1 MVLLCY
7 LCHQKKDNTYSKS
20 FFCFCMPWIQTVFSS
35 LFFVFLIWQN
45 GCPSMCLA
53 HVYSESTL
61 QTDKHYCHHIKDNF
75 KWESVSSFQQC
86 LICGFLQWLFSAV
99 PDLWVFAV
107 TPELEC
113 FLPVQFHCLWLVA
126 PEMWP
131 LPPQL
136 WDKSLSETLQ
146 KSLYIFWSSFLR
158 MWSWEF
164 VGALSPVNHKGLHQ
178 GWKQTSIYFQVI
190 HCTSHHTTSLFFS
203 NYISNSKHNL
213 GTQNQ
218 KKTITHV
225 LEPIYIPWTLNMG
238 ICI

>member
-1 MVLLCY
+1 MVWLCY
-7 LCHQKKDNTYSKS
+7 LCYQQKDNTYFKS
-20 FFCFCMPWIQTVFSS
+20 GCFFFVCFVVICMPWIQTVFSS
-35 LFFVFLIWQN
+35 LFVLILQN
-45 GCPSMCLA
+45 GWPSMCHA
-53 HVYSESTL
+53 HVYSDSTL

-178 GWKQTSIYFQVI
+178 GWKLTSVYLLII
-190 HCTSHHTTSLFFS
+190 HSTSH
-203 NYISNSKHNL
+203 
-213 GTQNQ
+213 
-218 KKTITHV
+218 KTFH
-225 LEPIYIPWTLNMG
+225 L
-238 ICI
+238 